1 MTAREKNEIV
11 RDVLAALEH
20 ETRIDLR
27 RYPMVVEYNNGIL
40 TLEGETGDIA
50 AKKIGLEIGAAVSG
64 VTGIVDRL
72 RVAPAV
78 IMTDGEIRDHSSD
91 ALMQEGAFHGYS
103 IRAMVKDAW
112 ETVRQGSGEV
122 PGAVDVE
129 VRDGVV
135 ILNGRVGSLSHKRLA
150 GVLAWWVPGSRDVV
164 NGLEVDPPEE
174 DNDDEVRD
182 AVRLVL
188 EKDPFV
194 NASQIKVSCR
204 NFEVTLEGLVPKPLE
219 REMAEDD
226 AWYVFRVGQVFNM
239 LEVAE

>member
-219 REMAEDD
+219 KEMAEDD

>member
-1 MTAREKNEIV
+1 MTVAEKDALV
-11 RDVLAALEH
+11 RQVLAVLER

-27 RYPMVVEYNNGIL
+27 RYPIVVEYNNGIL
-40 TLEGETGDIA
+40 TLEGEAGDIA
-50 AKKIGLEIGAAVSG
+50 AKKIGLEIAAAVPG
-64 VTGIVDRL
+64 VEGIVDRL

-78 IMTDGEIRDHSSD
+78 IMTDGEIRDHTCD
-91 ALMQEGAFHGYS
+91 ALMLEGAFYGYR
-103 IRAMVKDAW
+103 IRTLVKDAW
-112 ETVRQGSGEV
+112 ETVRQGSGE
-122 PGAVDVE
+122 AVGDIDVE
-129 VRDGVV
+129 VLDGAV

-182 AVRLVL
+182 AVRLIL

-204 NFEVTLEGLVPKPLE
+204 DFGVTLEGLVPKPLE
-219 REMAEDD
+219 REMAEAD
-226 AWYVFRVGQVFNM
+226 AWYVFRVDKVFNF
-239 LEVAE
+239 LQVAE

>member
-1 MTAREKNEIV
+1 MTVAEKNEIV
-11 RDVLAALEH
+11 RQVLAALER

-27 RYPMVVEYNNGIL
+27 RYPIRVEFNGGIL
-40 TLEGETGDIA
+40 TLEGETGDIS
-50 AKKIGLEIGAAVSG
+50 AKKIGLELAAAVPG
-64 VTGIVDRL
+64 VEGIVDRL

-78 IMTDGEIRDHSSD
+78 TMEDGEIRDHTCD
-91 ALMQEGAFHGYS
+91 ALMQEGAFHGYT
-103 IRAMVKDAW
+103 IRVLVKDAW
-112 ETVRQGSGEV
+112 ETVRQGPAEATGL
-122 PGAVDVE
+122 VDVE
-129 VRDGVV
+129 VSDGLVV
-135 ILNGRVGSLSHKRLA
+135 LNGRVGSLSHKRLA
-150 GVLAWWVPGSRDVV
+150 GVLAWWVPGSRDIV

-219 REMAEDD
+219 RDMAEAD
-226 AWYVFRVGQVFNM
+226 AWYVFRVEKVFNM